1 MIDRWGVNA
10 AVFSL
15 KSYAAGMLAIYLALS
30 IGLDRPYWSFLTA
43 YIVAQPLAGAVF
55 SKALFRVIGTVVGAG
70 AAVLMVPPL
79 VNAPEL
85 LVLAISGWLA
95 LCVFV
100 SLLDRT
106 PRSYMFVLAG
116 YSAVLIVL
124 PSVDVPGTIFT
135 VASLR
140 VQEITL
146 GILCGSL
153 IHGVVL
159 PRSVAAFLLTRVSAI
174 LQDAERWSHDSLALE
189 PVPGVD
195 AERRRL
201 AADITE
207 LHQLSIHLPY
217 ETARTTPRVRTV
229 RALQDQ
235 LSLLMPLG
243 AAVDD
248 RTARLQAHGGLPPE
262 AAALLVDTQAWLRTL
277 DRDRDERAADAAAL
291 EARCAALEPD
301 VHAGS
306 SWHDLLL
313 LSLLSRLAALIAAHR
328 DCRELSEQLA
338 TLDRRPVSPR
348 VAELLEG
355 RRGRELHV
363 DWVGA
368 ARGAIGAFLT
378 LAIGSAIWIA
388 SGWADGSTA
397 VMLAGVFLALFSAA
411 PDPLMPLRSFF
422 WGTLVATILGAIYGY
437 AIMPRLDGFVQL
449 AAAMAPP
456 LLILG
461 AMMHSPK
468 WSGLALPTLLGLG
481 SPLLIASKYT
491 SAFASFVNG
500 AIAQL
505 MGVAFAILMARL
517 LQSAGIDQAIR
528 RTLKA
533 GWADIAE
540 RSNLMTPPDVRGWIN
555 RMLDRIALL
564 APRLALSGR
573 SPGKPLYD
581 ALRDLRTGVAI
592 GELRA
597 LRLELPPERAAALT
611 DVLRDVG
618 NYYRRL
624 EPEVAK
630 PEDPAL
636 LAHIDTALH
645 TIAADPEPGVRRA
658 GALGLLSL
666 RRNLFPDADPL
677 PEAAL

>member
-1 MIDRWGVNA
+1 MKDRWGIDA

-55 SKALFRVIGTVVGAG
+55 SKALFRVIGTVVGAA
-70 AAVLMVPPL
+70 AAVAMVPPL
-79 VNAPEL
+79 INTPEL

-124 PSVDVPGTIFT
+124 PSVDAPGSIFT

-153 IHGVVL
+153 VHGIVL
-159 PRSVAAFLLTRVSAI
+159 PRSVAGFLLTRVSTI
-174 LQDAERWSHDSLALE
+174 LKDAERWSHDSLSLE

-248 RTARLQAHGGLPPE
+248 RTVGLQAHGGLPDE
-262 AAALLVDTQAWLRTL
+262 VATLLADTQVWLKTL
-277 DRDRDERAADAAAL
+277 DGERDARAAEAAAL

-301 VHAGS
+301 IHEGS

-313 LSLLSRLAALIAAHR
+313 LSLLSRLATLIAAHR
-328 DCRELSEQLA
+328 DCRELAEQLA

-355 RRGRELHV
+355 RRGRELHI

-368 ARGAIGAFLT
+368 MRGAIGAFLT
-378 LAIGSAIWIA
+378 LAVGSAIWIA

-397 VMLAGVFLALFSAA
+397 VMLAGVFLALFAAA
-411 PDPLMPLRSFF
+411 PDPLLPLRSFF

-437 AIMPRLDGFVQL
+437 AIMPRLDGFGQL

-468 WSGLALPTLLGLG
+468 WMGLALPTLLGLG
-481 SPLLIASKYT
+481 SPLLISARYT

-517 LQSAGIDQAIR
+517 LQSAGIEQAIR
-528 RTLKA
+528 RTVRA

-564 APRLALSGR
+564 APRLALAGR
-573 SPGKPLYD
+573 APGKPLYD

-597 LRLELPPERAAALT
+597 LRLELPPERAAPLT

-618 NYYRRL
+618 DYYRRL
-624 EPEVAK
+624 EPDAEK
-630 PEDPAL
+630 PDDPVL
-636 LAHIDTALH
+636 LAHIDHALH
-645 TIAADPEPGVRRA
+645 AIARDDDAAVRRT
-658 GALGLLSL
+658 GALGLLGL
-666 RRNLFPDADPL
+666 RRNLFPNADPA
-677 PEAAL
+677 PEAVV

>member
-1 MIDRWGVNA
+1 MTDRWGIDA

-30 IGLDRPYWSFLTA
+30 IGLDRPYWAFLTA
-43 YIVAQPLAGAVF
+43 YIVAQPLAGAVL

-70 AAVLMVPPL
+70 AAVLMVPAL
-79 VNAPEL
+79 INAPEL

-124 PSVDVPGTIFT
+124 PSVDAPGTIFT

-153 IHGVVL
+153 VHGVVF
-159 PRSVAAFLLTRVSAI
+159 PRSVAAFLLTRVSTI
-174 LQDAERWSHDSLALE
+174 LTDAERWSHDSLALE

-217 ETARTTPRVRTV
+217 ETARTAPRVRTV
-229 RALQDQ
+229 RALQDH

-248 RTARLQAHGGLPPE
+248 RTVRLQAHGGLPPE
-262 AAALLVDTQAWLRTL
+262 AARLLADTQAWLKTL
-277 DRDRDERAADAAAL
+277 DRDRDQRAADAAAL
-291 EARCAALEPD
+291 EARCAALEPQ

-313 LSLLSRLAALIAAHR
+313 LSLLSRLAALITAHR
-328 DCRELSEQLA
+328 DCRELAEQLA

-363 DWVGA
+363 DTIGA
-368 ARGAIGAFLT
+368 LRGAVGAFLT
-378 LAIGSAIWIA
+378 LALGSAIWIA

-397 VMLAGVFLALFSAA
+397 VMLAGVFLALFAAA
-411 PDPLMPLRSFF
+411 PDPLLPLRAFF

-437 AIMPRLDGFVQL
+437 AIMPRLDGFGQL

-468 WSGLALPTLLGLG
+468 WMGIALPTLLGLG
-481 SPLLIASKYT
+481 SPLLISARYT

-517 LQSAGIDQAIR
+517 LQSAGIEQAIR
-528 RTLKA
+528 RTLRA

-573 SPGKPLYD
+573 APGKPLYD

-597 LRLELPPERAAALT
+597 LRLELAPERAAPLT

-618 NYYRRL
+618 DYYRRL
-624 EPEVAK
+624 EPDAEK
-630 PEDPAL
+630 PEDPGL
-636 LAHIDTALH
+636 LAHIDAALH
-645 TIAADPEPGVRRA
+645 AIARDADAAVRRA
-658 GALGLLSL
+658 GALGLVSL
-666 RRNLFPDADPL
+666 RRNLFPDADPA
-677 PEAAL
+677 PEAPL

>member
-1 MIDRWGVNA
+1 MTDRWGIDA

-15 KSYAAGMLAIYLALS
+15 KSFAAAMLAIYLALL

-70 AAVLMVPPL
+70 AAVAMVPPL
-79 VNAPEL
+79 VNTPEL

-124 PSVDVPGTIFT
+124 PSVDTPGQIFT

-153 IHGVVL
+153 VHGVIF
-159 PRSVAAFLLTRVSAI
+159 PRSVAAFLLTRVSTI
-174 LQDAERWSHDSLALE
+174 LKDAERWSHDSLALE

-248 RTARLQAHGGLPPE
+248 RTVRLQAHGGLPPE
-262 AAALLVDTQAWLRTL
+262 AAALLVDTQAWLQTL
-277 DRDRDERAADAAAL
+277 DRDRDARAADAAAL

-301 VHAGS
+301 VHKGS

-328 DCRELSEQLA
+328 DCRELAEQLA
-338 TLDRRPVSPR
+338 TLDRRPVTPR

-355 RRGRELHV
+355 RRGRELHI

-411 PDPLMPLRSFF
+411 PDPLLPLRSFF

-468 WSGLALPTLLGLG
+468 WMGLALPTLLGLG
-481 SPLLIASKYT
+481 SPLLIANKYT

-528 RTLKA
+528 RTLRA

-592 GELRA
+592 GELRG
-597 LRLELPPERAAALT
+597 LRLELPPERAAPLT

-618 NYYRRL
+618 DYYRRL
-624 EPEVAK
+624 EPYVDK
-630 PEDPAL
+630 PEDPGL
-636 LAHIDTALH
+636 LAHIDSALH
-645 TIAADPEPGVRRA
+645 AIAQDADSAVRRT
-658 GALGLLSL
+658 GTLALVSL
-666 RRNLFPDADPL
+666 RRNLFPDADPA
-677 PEAAL
+677 PEARL

>member
-1 MIDRWGVNA
+1 MIRRWGIDA
-10 AVFSL
+10 AIFSL
-15 KSYAAGMLAIYLALS
+15 KAYAAAMLAVYLALW

-43 YIVAQPLAGAVF
+43 YMIAQPLAGAVF
-55 SKALFRVIGTVVGAG
+55 SKALFRVIGTVAG
-70 AAVLMVPPL
+70 AAAAVAMVPPL
-79 VNAPEL
+79 VNTPEL

-124 PSVDVPGTIFT
+124 PSVDTPGQIFT

-153 IHGVVL
+153 VHGVVF
-159 PRSVAAFLLTRVSAI
+159 PRSVAAFLLTRVSTI
-174 LQDAERWSHDSLALE
+174 LKDAERWSHDSLALE

-248 RTARLQAHGGLPPE
+248 RTVRLQAHGGLPPE
-262 AAALLVDTQAWLRTL
+262 VATLLADTQAWLNTL
-277 DRDRDERAADAAAL
+277 DRDRDARAADAEAL

-301 VHAGS
+301 VHTGS

-328 DCRELSEQLA
+328 DCRELAEQLA

-355 RRGRELHV
+355 RRGRELHI
-363 DWVGA
+363 DWIGA
-368 ARGAIGAFLT
+368 LRGAIGAFLT
-378 LAIGSAIWIA
+378 LTVGSAIWIA

-397 VMLAGVFLALFSAA
+397 VMLAGVFLSLFAAA
-411 PDPLMPLRSFF
+411 PDPLLPLRSFV
-422 WGTLVATILGAIYGY
+422 WGTLAATIIGAIYGY
-437 AIMPRLDGFVQL
+437 AIMPRLDGFGEL

-468 WSGLALPTLLGLG
+468 WMGLALPTLLGLG
-481 SPLLIASKYT
+481 SPLLISASYT

-500 AIAQL
+500 AIAQM
-505 MGVAFAILMARL
+505 MGVALAILMARL
-517 LQSAGIDQAIR
+517 LQSAGIEQAIR
-528 RTLKA
+528 RTLRA

-540 RSNLMTPPDVRGWIN
+540 RSTLMTPPDVRAWIN

-564 APRLALSGR
+564 APRLALAGR
-573 SPGKPLYD
+573 APGAPLYD

-597 LRLELPPERAAALT
+597 LRLELPAERAAPLT

-618 NYYRRL
+618 DYYRRL
-624 EPEVAK
+624 EPDAEK
-630 PEDPAL
+630 PDDPGLLANIDIALHAIARDDDAAVRRTGALAL
-636 LAHIDTALH
+636 L
-645 TIAADPEPGVRRA
+645 G
-658 GALGLLSL
+658 L
-666 RRNLFPDADPL
+666 RRNLFPNADPV